1 MSTLKS
7 SSTVLVSGATG
18 LVGRA
23 LCAQLGQRGYR
34 VRQLSRASGAEVRWD
49 VAAGELAAGAL
60 DGVDCVIHLAGEPI
74 AQRWTPAARRRILRS
89 RVDSTQLLA
98 REILKQAKPPAFICA
113 SGINYYGCN
122 RSGPVNETSASGAG
136 FLSEVC
142 REWEG
147 AAQTLTEAGV
157 RTVFVRTGIVL
168 SPEGGALAKML
179 PPFKFGVGG
188 RIGSGQQFMSWISLA
203 DLVAVY
209 CFAVESE
216 TLAGPINAVAPVPIT
231 NARFTKILGQALRRP
246 TLLPLPAA
254 VVTALFGE
262 MGQETLLADLA
273 VQPQRLQQLGFTW
286 EMPTLERALNAL
298 LQPARA

>member
-1 MSTLKS
+1 
-7 SSTVLVSGATG
+7 
-18 LVGRA
+18 
-23 LCAQLGQRGYR
+23 
-34 VRQLSRASGAEVRWD
+34 
-49 VAAGELAAGAL
+49 
-60 DGVDCVIHLAGEPI
+60 
-74 AQRWTPAARRRILRS
+74 
-89 RVDSTQLLA
+89 
-98 REILKQAKPPAFICA
+98 
-113 SGINYYGCN
+113 
-122 RSGPVNETSASGAG
+122 
-136 FLSEVC
+136 
-142 REWEG
+142 
-147 AAQTLTEAGV
+147 
-157 RTVFVRTGIVL
+157 
-168 SPEGGALAKML
+168 ML